1 MSSRIVKLPSEIAE
15 KIAAG
20 EVVERP
26 ISVVKELVENS
37 LDAGASKIEVFLEDG
52 GRKLIKV
59 SDDGCGMNPE
69 EMRISLE
76 RHATSK
82 LKNVDDLFAISTLG
96 FRGEALPSMA
106 AISNFSLKSRPKA
119 SEHISGYEIALE
131 GGKLLHEREAGHP
144 VGTTVEARDLFFNT
158 PARLKFL
165 KSPETEWGHVDDYL
179 TAMAMAYPEVQ
190 FIAYHNGKEK
200 LRYVQKGGLPRLS
213 EVWGKDVIEGLYPIE
228 EERSGLKLSGFVG
241 HPHLSKPYS
250 NQIYFFLNKRHIKDR
265 LLNHAIMA
273 GYRNYLMKDQY
284 PMVVLYFEIEPHLV
298 DVNVHPTKREVRFV
312 QPNAIHQFVSNALQK
327 RLSEAPWARKEQI
340 ANNASTSSARTENGI
355 GSHAQS
361 PMGVFNE
368 MKRGG
373 EPFILSPSKDQ
384 GGINWFQQNYQP
396 RQEQIQEAK
405 SEVQVGKLPFNSLQ
419 VIGQLKN
426 TYILCETGEFFV
438 LVDQHAAHERIGYEK
453 LRQAHY
459 AGGIAS
465 QALLVPELLAMKE
478 AEKELLLK
486 HREGLEKL
494 GLALDDFGEGSLV
507 VKSLPALLGKIDIKA
522 LVTDILEELKAHDR
536 SAKLE
541 ERLDEIFATMSCH
554 RQIRAGDRLTAPEM
568 QELINQ
574 LDEDAKN
581 YHCPHG
587 RPVMVQIPYREI
599 EKWFKRVL

>member
-1 MSSRIVKLPSEIAE
+1 MPSRIVKLPSEIAE

-37 LDAGASKIEVFLEDG
+37 LDAGATKIEVFLEDG

-82 LKNVDDLFAISTLG
+82 LKSVDDLFAISTLG

-200 LRYVQKGGLPRLS
+200 LRYVQKGGLARLS
-213 EVWGKDVIEGLYPIE
+213 EVWGKDVIEGLYPVE
-228 EERSGLKLSGFVG
+228 EERGGLKLCGFVG

-327 RLSEAPWARKEQI
+327 RLSEAPWAKQMQSQEVASPSIPI
-340 ANNASTSSARTENGI
+340 AASTSLHFSGGQEEART
-355 GSHAQS
+355 
-361 PMGVFNE
+361 
-368 MKRGG
+368 
-373 EPFILSPSKDQ
+373 
-384 GGINWFQQNYQP
+384 WFQQSYQP
-396 RQEQIQEAK
+396 LQGQSQEAK

-478 AEKELLLK
+478 AEKELFLK

-507 VKSLPALLGKIDIKA
+507 VKSSPALLGKIDIKA

-554 RQIRAGDRLTAPEM
+554 RQIRAGDRLGMLEM

-599 EKWFKRVL
+599 EKWFKRVV

>member
-1 MSSRIVKLPSEIAE
+1 MSSRIVKLPPEIAE

-37 LDAGASKIEVFLEDG
+37 LDAGASKVEVFMEDG

-82 LKNVDDLFAISTLG
+82 LKSVDDLFAISTLG

-106 AISNFSLKSRPKA
+106 AISNFTLKSRPKI
-119 SEHISGYEIALE
+119 SEHISGFEISLE
-131 GGKLLHEREAGHP
+131 GGKIVHEREAGHP
-144 VGTTVEARDLFFNT
+144 IGTTVEARDLFFNT

-200 LRYVQKGGLPRLS
+200 IRYVQKGGLARLA
-213 EVWGKDVIEGLYPIE
+213 EIWGADIVEGLYPIE
-228 EERSGLKLSGFVG
+228 VEQSGLKLTGFIG
-241 HPHLSKPYS
+241 HPHLSKNYS
-250 NQIYFFLNKRHIKDR
+250 SQIYFFLNKRHIKDR

-273 GYRNYLMKDQY
+273 GYRNYLMKDQF
-284 PMVVLYFEIEPHLV
+284 PMVVLYFEIPPELV

-327 RLSEAPWARKEQI
+327 KLSEAPWAKTLESSQ
-340 ANNASTSSARTENGI
+340 ANEEDISPTWDRASVSQVQNSS
-355 GSHAQS
+355 S
-361 PMGVFNE
+361 
-368 MKRGG
+368 
-373 EPFILSPSKDQ
+373 ILASYTAPSSSSSVDT
-384 GGINWFQQNYQP
+384 GTWFQKNYRP
-396 RQEQIQEAK
+396 LQEEK
-405 SEVQVGKLPFNSLQ
+405 SEVQVGKLPFHSLQ
-419 VIGQLKN
+419 VIGQLKG

-453 LRQAHY
+453 LRQAY
-459 AGGIAS
+459 RVGGISS
-465 QALLVPELLAMKE
+465 QTLLVPELIAMKE
-478 AEKELLLK
+478 GEKELLLK
-486 HREGLEKL
+486 QSETFEKL
-494 GLALDDFGEGSLV
+494 GLSLDDFGEGSLV
-507 VKSLPALLGKIDIKA
+507 VKALPALLGKIDVKN
-522 LVTDILEELKAHDR
+522 LLSDILEELKAHDR
-536 SAKLE
+536 SGKLE
-541 ERLDEIFATMSCH
+541 ERLDEIFATMACH
-554 RQIRAGDRLTAPEM
+554 RQIRAGDRLNTLEM

>member
-37 LDAGASKIEVFLEDG
+37 LDAGATKVEVFLEDG

-59 SDDGCGMNPE
+59 SDDGYGMNPE

-82 LKNVDDLFAISTLG
+82 LKCVDDLFAISTLG

-106 AISNFSLKSRPKA
+106 AISNFTLKSRPKI
-119 SEHISGYEIALE
+119 SERISGYEIVLE
-131 GGKLLHEREAGHP
+131 GGKIIHERETGHP
-144 VGTTVEARDLFFNT
+144 IGTTIEVRDLFFNT

-190 FIAYHNGKEK
+190 FTAYHNGKEK
-200 LRYVQKGGLPRLS
+200 IRFVQKGSLARLS
-213 EVWGKDVIEGLYPIE
+213 EIWGNDIIEGLYPIE
-228 EERSGLKLSGFVG
+228 EERSGLKLSGFLG
-241 HPHLSKPYS
+241 HPHLSKNYS
-250 NQIYFFLNKRHIKDR
+250 SQIYFFLNKRHIKDR

-273 GYRNYLMKDQY
+273 GYRNYLMKDQF
-284 PMVVLYFEIEPHLV
+284 PMVVLYFEIPPELV

-312 QPNAIHQFVSNALQK
+312 QPNAIHQFVSNSLQK
-327 RLSEAPWARKEQI
+327 KLSEAPWSKKVEASQTMEGDVSP
-340 ANNASTSSARTENGI
+340 AWDNAPAAFSFPSQSSKSQDTGT
-355 GSHAQS
+355 
-361 PMGVFNE
+361 
-368 MKRGG
+368 
-373 EPFILSPSKDQ
+373 
-384 GGINWFQQNYQP
+384 WFQQNYRP
-396 RQEQIQEAK
+396 LQEEK
-405 SEVQVGKLPFNSLQ
+405 SEVQVGKLPFASLQ
-419 VIGQLKN
+419 VIGQLKG

-453 LRQAHY
+453 LRQAY
-459 AGGIAS
+459 RVGGISS
-465 QALLVPELLAMKE
+465 QTLLVPELIAMKE
-478 AEKELLLK
+478 GEKELLLK
-486 HREGLEKL
+486 HSETFEKL
-494 GLALDDFGEGSLV
+494 GLSLDDFGEGSLV
-507 VKSLPALLGKIDIKA
+507 VKALPALLGKIDVKNLI
-522 LVTDILEELKAHDR
+522 TDILEELKAHDR
-536 SAKLE
+536 SGKLE
-541 ERLDEIFATMSCH
+541 GRLDEIFATMACH
-554 RQIRAGDRLTAPEM
+554 RQIRAGDRLSAMEM

-599 EKWFKRVL
+599 EKWFKRVV